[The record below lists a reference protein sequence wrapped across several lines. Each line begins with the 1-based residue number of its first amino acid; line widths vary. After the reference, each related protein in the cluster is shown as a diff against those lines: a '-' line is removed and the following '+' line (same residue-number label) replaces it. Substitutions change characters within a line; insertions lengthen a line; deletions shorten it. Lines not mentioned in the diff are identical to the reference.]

1 MAPLNALVSQ
11 TSLINTK
18 LDQLS
23 LADAS
28 SALEFPP
35 FQSRQSSNNP
45 NIHSK
50 HEEEGMVQ
58 IRASCYRRT
67 CRPWCSCR
75 CHVRRSVRTPGVM
88 KSFIGSLFMGY
99 SGVPGITQPCNE
111 TQCKR
116 RSSTRFILSYQFP
129 EWFWTRALFASFV
142 KSTMFG
148 PEMLLRVQTTIPWA
162 SETYNFCV
170 DGNVKG
176 LQRLF
181 EEGSASPFDVDPR
194 GTSLL
199 HVKLSLSLKLYLC

>member
-1 MAPLNALVSQ
+1 M
-11 TSLINTK
+11 I
-18 LDQLS
+18 
-23 LADAS
+23 
-28 SALEFPP
+28 
-35 FQSRQSSNNP
+35 
-45 NIHSK
+45 
-50 HEEEGMVQ
+50 Q

-67 CRPWCSCR
+67 CRPWCSCL
-75 CHVRRSVRTPGVM
+75 CHVRGSVRTPGIM
-88 KSFIGSLFMGY
+88 KTFMGSLFLGY

-111 TQCKR
+111 TQCRR

-181 EEGSASPFDVDPR
+181 EEGCASPFDVDPR
-194 GTSLL
+194 GASLL
-199 HVKLSLSLKLYLC
+199 LVSISLSTQLPILMLVFLEFSSVF